1 MEVIALTSE
10 NPGGWYGGVL
20 QNDGRDFAILAESGT
35 RAYFFD
41 RFGNATG
48 RTNEL
53 SVDDQGDI
61 LDAIEVELPEVE
73 IVTFLILP
81 AEQVAKVKFT
91 SEIPI

>member
-20 QNDGRDFAILAESGT
+20 QNDGRDFSILAESGT
-35 RAYFFD
+35 RAYYFD

-48 RTNEL
+48 QTKQL

-61 LDAIEVELPEVE
+61 LDAIEVVLPEIE
-73 IVTFLILP
+73 IVTFLVLP
-81 AEQVAKVKFT
+81 AERINRVEFI